1 MAAWRGLVRDEKHA
15 RVQAKAEA
23 RVADLAEKGEA
34 LKVEA
39 ALQAAAGR
47 EKMVRAIF
55 KKAMLGVQ
63 MEVMSNWK
71 KFLFDAKKERLLGE
85 HAEAQKQVEQK
96 MADSIAADMQTKNAM
111 VTKMLVM
118 NDKQLLQVT
127 LNAWRGTVVRNQ
139 KSILRASVAGAHT
152 EIAKAREEYESVQRR
167 LAEEGSASALPFSSF
182 LWPPGAVPAPPAPL
196 ARPRS
201 PRRRRL
207 FTTDGRHRAISSPTR
222 LPAPASH
229 RPSPPLPHRRRE
241 VRVARVS
248 SRRGRAA
255 PPRPRRGARGG
266 GGRGPRRRLLAGGGG
281 AEAPN
286 FPRRGG

>member
-1 MAAWRGLVRDEKHA
+1 
-15 RVQAKAEA
+15 
-23 RVADLAEKGEA
+23 
-34 LKVEA
+34 
-39 ALQAAAGR
+39 
-47 EKMVRAIF
+47 
-55 KKAMLGVQ
+55 

-182 LWPPGAVPAPPAPL
+182 LWPPGAAPPRCL
-196 ARPRS
+196 ARP
-201 PRRRRL
+201 L
-207 FTTDGRHRAISSPTR
+207 
-222 LPAPASH
+222 
-229 RPSPPLPHRRRE
+229 SPPQDIE
-241 VRVARVS
+241 SNVSRVLVWMQQWIANRKKQ
-248 SRRGRAA
+248 AQA
-255 PPRPRRGARGG
+255 Q
-266 GGRGPRRRLLAGGGG
+266 
-281 AEAPN
+281 EEE
-286 FPRRGG
+286 

>member
-1 MAAWRGLVRDEKHA
+1 
-15 RVQAKAEA
+15 
-23 RVADLAEKGEA
+23 
-34 LKVEA
+34 
-39 ALQAAAGR
+39 
-47 EKMVRAIF
+47 
-55 KKAMLGVQ
+55 MLGLQ

-182 LWPPGAVPAPPAPL
+182 LWPPGAAPPAPPRPPAPPA
-196 ARPRS
+196 RPYPP

-207 FTTDGRHRAISSPTR
+207 ITTDGRRRAIPAPHLPT
-222 LPAPASH
+222 PASH
-229 RPSPPLPHRRRE
+229 RTSHHPHRRRE

-255 PPRPRRGARGG
+255 PPRPRRRARGG
-266 GGRGPRRRLLAGGGG
+266 GGRVAGRRLLAGGGG

-286 FPRRGG
+286 CLSSRRVRERSSSRSRWR

>member
-1 MAAWRGLVRDEKHA
+1 
-15 RVQAKAEA
+15 
-23 RVADLAEKGEA
+23 
-34 LKVEA
+34 
-39 ALQAAAGR
+39 
-47 EKMVRAIF
+47 
-55 KKAMLGVQ
+55 

-182 LWPPGAVPAPPAPL
+182 LWPPGAVPAPPP
-196 ARPRS
+196 RPPVRPYPP

-207 FTTDGRHRAISSPTR
+207 ITTDGRHRAISCPTR

-229 RPSPPLPHRRRE
+229 LTSHHPQAPRSTPRSSLKSTRSCSASAPASR
-241 VRVARVS
+241 S
-248 SRRGRAA
+248 SRRRC
-255 PPRPRRGARGG
+255 PSSGATA
-266 GGRGPRRRLLAGGGG
+266 PRRRRRCGGS
-281 AEAPN
+281 ELPSS
-286 FPRRGG
+286 RRVRERSSSRSRWR